1 MANAPFPIDPHL
13 TAIAVAYR
21 NSAYIADEILPRV
34 PVGKQ
39 EFKYDVYPID
49 ETFRLPDTKVGR
61 KGKPNEVDLTASEV
75 TASTEDFGLE
85 DPIPQADIDNAAPG
99 KNPLDRAIMQ
109 LSDYIA
115 LDREKRTADIV
126 FNANQ
131 YAAGNKITLSGTS
144 QFSDFANSDPL
155 GVLIAGM
162 DACLVRPNRVVLGQ
176 EVWSKLRQHPKIVKA
191 VLGNAGDSGI
201 ARASDLAQLLEVEQV
216 LVGQSRLNTAK
227 KGQAATLARVWGKHA
242 LLAHVNKLA
251 ATQGSLTFGFTAQWG
266 QRIAGTMED
275 KNIGLRGGQ
284 RARVGESVKELISA
298 ANAAYF
304 VENAVA

>member
-99 KNPLDRAIMQ
+99 KN
-109 LSDYIA
+109 
-115 LDREKRTADIV
+115 
-126 FNANQ
+126 
-131 YAAGNKITLSGTS
+131 
-144 QFSDFANSDPL
+144 PL